1 MPQMLDSPCHKRR
14 QTRCP
19 VAFVAMLLAAPPALA
34 QDASQPGEPSSPE
47 PTPRHL
53 SVVWPFSGDVDGD
66 GRVSVRYRPEG
77 SGAWRP
83 AMPLFRVPAA
93 SNAGFSWSARHA
105 GSLFGLVPD
114 QAYEIELVL
123 QDPDGGSTL
132 RLLQART
139 RALPAEHAGA
149 LKPATP
155 ATLATVLAGAQPGDV
170 IKLGAGDYPGF
181 TLERDGTAAAP
192 LTLRG
197 TPGARIVGELGLF
210 FRRHV
215 QLRKLHIN
223 GRLRVNGSED
233 LVIVGNT
240 VSARSQNAGDG
251 IVCFLRC
258 ARLHIEGNTL
268 QGLTVW
274 REAAFGVNG
283 DNLGEGIVVTGPG
296 HVITGNTV
304 RGFRDGISFMED
316 ASAVDQYSID
326 VLDNTIGESADDGIE
341 ADFCA
346 HNCRIVGNRLVN
358 SFIAFSSQPG
368 LGGPTW
374 FLRNE
379 AYSVVHVPFK
389 LYRGSRGDVLLHNT
403 VVKHGDGFNA
413 YPGSDRPIRALYARN
428 NLFLGGAA
436 GSFAGFSSGSGR
448 VVDLVDLDTTSS
460 SLDYNGYG
468 SQLAD
473 FRGRLG
479 ATGFT
484 GLAQLRSLTSEVH
497 ALQLGYDVFATT
509 VAYPADPTQVLVA
522 PALELSENALAVDA
536 GMVLPGINDDYAGAA
551 PDLGA
556 REFRAPDPDRVFA
569 DGFEAR
575 P

>member
-1 MPQMLDSPCHKRR
+1 
-14 QTRCP
+14 
-19 VAFVAMLLAAPPALA
+19 V
-34 QDASQPGEPSSPE
+34 
-47 PTPRHL
+47 
-53 SVVWPFSGDVDGD
+53 
-66 GRVSVRYRPEG
+66 
-77 SGAWRP
+77 
-83 AMPLFRVPAA
+83 
-93 SNAGFSWSARHA
+93 
-105 GSLFGLVPD
+105 
-114 QAYEIELVL
+114 IE
-123 QDPDGGSTL
+123 
-132 RLLQART
+132 
-139 RALPAEHAGA
+139 
-149 LKPATP
+149 
-155 ATLATVLAGAQPGDV
+155 
-170 IKLGAGDYPGF
+170 LGAGDYPGF
-181 TLERDGTAAAP
+181 SLERDGTALAP

-197 TPGARIVGELGLF
+197 TPDARIVGELGLF

-215 QLRKLHIN
+215 QLRNLRIH

-233 LVIVGNT
+233 LVIVDNT
-240 VSARSQNAGDG
+240 LTARSQNAGDG

-258 ARLHIEGNTL
+258 ARLHIEGNSL

-296 HVITGNTV
+296 HVIANNSV

-316 ASAVDQYSID
+316 AGAVDQYSID
-326 VLDNTIGESADDGIE
+326 VLDNTIAESADDGIE

-368 LGGPTW
+368 LGGPTY

-413 YPGSDRPIRALYARN
+413 YPGTPIRALYARN

-448 VVDLVDLDTTSS
+448 VVDLADLDTTSS

-468 SQLAD
+468 TQLAE
-473 FRGRLG
+473 FRGRIG
-479 ATGFT
+479 ASGFT
-484 GLAQLRSLTSEVH
+484 GLAQLRSLTSEAH
-497 ALQLGYDVFATT
+497 AVQLGYDSFASA
-509 VAYPADPTQVLVA
+509 VAYPADPTQVLLA
-522 PALELSENALAVDA
+522 PALDLAENAPAVDA
-536 GMVLPGINDDYAGAA
+536 GIALPGINDDYAGAA

-556 REFRAPDPDRVFA
+556 REFRASDPDRVFA